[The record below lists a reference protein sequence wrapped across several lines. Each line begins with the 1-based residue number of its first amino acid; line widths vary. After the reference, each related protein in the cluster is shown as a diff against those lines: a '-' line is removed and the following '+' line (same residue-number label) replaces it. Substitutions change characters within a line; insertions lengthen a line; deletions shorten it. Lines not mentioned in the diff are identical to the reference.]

1 MVFEDL
7 RKRDSSGQTSAFVA
21 TMLSIAA
28 SSPVSLLVGA
38 KTPSSA
44 RAAVQM
50 NQADITCGWATEP
63 YARQFPPEAQWQR
76 AAHDGTTSYDCR
88 GNVRVDQNGVQM
100 YSDPTP
106 DVKAWATEPY
116 GNQASP
122 DTEFHWRAAKSTRGN
137 IQVAVDGSQVAPTY
151 GAPSGGTPADVT
163 CGWATEPYGRQG
175 VPEAPFHQR
184 ATLDGTLSPT
194 CVGNVQLQD
203 EVPMVGNGYQM
214 VGGVVPTRGM
224 GMSPEEQ
231 AKQAWLAARA

>member
-1 MVFEDL
+1 M
-7 RKRDSSGQTSAFVA
+7 
-21 TMLSIAA
+21 AA

-38 KTPSSA
+38 KVPSSA

-63 YARQFPPEAQWQR
+63 YANQFPPEAQWQR

-88 GNVRVDQNGVQM
+88 GNVMVAVDGSQVA
-100 YSDPTP
+100 PTYGAP
-106 DVKAWATEPY
+106 SAANAAADVTCGWATEPY

-122 DTEFHWRAAKSTRGN
+122 DTEFHWRAAGKARGN
-137 IQVAVDGSQVAPTY
+137 IQVAVDGSQVAQTY
-151 GAPSGGTPADVT
+151 GAPLGGTPADVT
-163 CGWATEPYGRQG
+163 CGWATEPYGRQD
-175 VPEAPFHQR
+175 VPETPFHQR
-184 ATLDGTLSPT
+184 ATLDGTASPT

-214 VGGVVPTRGM
+214 VGGVVSTRGM

-231 AKQAWLAARA
+231 AKQAWLAARV